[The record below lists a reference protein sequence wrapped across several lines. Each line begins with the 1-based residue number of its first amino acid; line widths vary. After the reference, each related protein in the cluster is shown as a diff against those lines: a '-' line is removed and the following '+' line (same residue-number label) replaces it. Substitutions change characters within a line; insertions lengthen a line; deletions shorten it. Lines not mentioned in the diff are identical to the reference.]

1 VNRRTFL
8 ASAAALAIGG
18 GAALAGCGNNNT
30 ASTAGGSGG
39 GSGAGPISFLS
50 WDGEATMKPVLD
62 GFKAAHPEIAVTA
75 TYSPPVAEYIQT
87 LQTRVLSKKA
97 PDVFLIAAENKT
109 NLIGGKAVENLA
121 GKPFMASVPEFNR
134 KTYGGEGGEFGLS
147 IASWGAGI
155 LYNKDLLKKVG
166 AETVPTTWDDFL
178 GLLQKLKAAGVTG
191 YLESLQGM
199 PTILAAFLG
208 AVNAGSN
215 DTMDAKIFD
224 GSAKFVDYWVE
235 PLTQYNRMYAEGLV
249 TTDTVG
255 LKGDQ
260 VRDEFAKGKL
270 AMMSTGPWDLPTI
283 RETSPK
289 MDMEMVLVPGASGLP
304 SFLAG
309 AASPGYAISSGSEN
323 KAAAETFLTY
333 LASKEGVQAWQ
344 KVSGAISVTTDFQPK
359 LDAALDPIVKD
370 VRAGNIYLPQIAWKR
385 SEDILNVEATAQIQ
399 QMVQGK
405 VTPTQVAQA
414 LDTKLASS

>member
-1 VNRRTFL
+1 MNRRTFL

-18 GAALAGCGNNNT
+18 GAALAGCGTN
-30 ASTAGGSGG
+30 SSSGGSS
-39 GSGAGPISFLS
+39 GSGPISFLS

-62 GFKAAHPEIAVTA
+62 GFKAAHPDLSVTA

-97 PDVFLIAAENKT
+97 PDVFMIAAENKT

-121 GKPFMASVPEFNR
+121 GKPFMANVPEFNR
-134 KTYGGEGGEFGLS
+134 TTYAGDGGEFGLS

-155 LYNKDLLKKVG
+155 LYNKDLLKKAG
-166 AETVPTTWDDFL
+166 AETVPTTWDEFL
-178 GLLQKLKAAGVTG
+178 ALLTKLKAADIPG

-208 AVNAGSN
+208 AVNASTDN
-215 DTMDAKIFD
+215 TMDAKIFD

-249 TTDTVG
+249 TTNTVG

-270 AMMSTGPWDLPTI
+270 ALMSTGPWDLPTI
-283 RETSPK
+283 RETAPK
-289 MDMEMVLVPGASGLP
+289 IDMEMVLIPGASGLSP
-304 SFLAG
+304 FLAG
-309 AASPGYAISSGSEN
+309 AASPGYAISSASEN
-323 KAAAETFLTY
+323 KEAAEAFLTY
-333 LASKEGVQAWQ
+333 LGSKAGVQAWQ
-344 KVSGAISVTTDFQPK
+344 KVSGAISVTTDVEPT
-359 LDAALDPIVKD
+359 LDEALAPIVPD

-405 VTPTQVAQA
+405 ATPEQVAQA
-414 LDTKLASS
+414 LDTKLSSS

>member
-1 VNRRTFL
+1 MNRRTFL

-18 GAALAGCGNNNT
+18 GVALAGCGSN
-30 ASTAGGSGG
+30 SSSGGSNT
-39 GSGAGPISFLS
+39 GAISFLS
-50 WDGEATMKPVLD
+50 WDGEATMKSVLD
-62 GFKAAHPEIAVTA
+62 GFKAAHPDLTVTA

-109 NLIGGKAVENLA
+109 NLIGGKAVENLT
-121 GKPFMASVPEFNR
+121 GKPFMANVPEFNR
-134 KTYGGEGGEFGLS
+134 KTYSSHDGEFGLS
-147 IASWGAGI
+147 TASWCAGI
-155 LYNKDLLKKVG
+155 LYNKDLLKKAG
-166 AETVPTTWDDFL
+166 TDTVPATWDEFL
-178 GLLQKLKAAGVTG
+178 ALLQKLKAADITG
-191 YLESLQGM
+191 YLESVQAM
-199 PTILAAFLG
+199 PTVLAAFLG
-208 AVNAGSN
+208 AVNAGTG

-249 TTDTVG
+249 PSETVG

-283 RETSPK
+283 RETAPK
-289 MDMEMVLVPGASGLP
+289 IDMEMVLIPGASGLAP
-304 SFLAG
+304 FLAG
-309 AASPGYAISSGSEN
+309 AASPGYAISSSSQN
-323 KAAAETFLTY
+323 KEAAEAFLTY
-333 LASKEGVQAWQ
+333 LGSKQGVAAWQ
-344 KVSGAISVTTDFQPK
+344 KVSGAISVTTDFEPK
-359 LDAALDPIVKD
+359 LDAALAPIVKD
-370 VRAGNIYLPQIAWKR
+370 VRAGNVYLPQIAWKR

-405 VTPTQVAQA
+405 ATPEQVASA
-414 LDTKLASS
+414 LDMKLASA

>member
-1 VNRRTFL
+1 MNRRTFL

-18 GAALAGCGNNNT
+18 GAALAGCGSDT
-30 ASTAGGSGG
+30 SSSGSS
-39 GSGAGPISFLS
+39 GSGPISFLS

-62 GFKAAHPEIAVTA
+62 GFKAAHPDLSVTA

-87 LQTRVLSKKA
+87 LQTRVVSKKA

-121 GKPFMASVPEFNR
+121 GKPFMANVPEFNR
-134 KTYGGEGGEFGLS
+134 TTYAGEDGEFGLS

-155 LYNKDLLKKVG
+155 LYNKDLLKTVG
-166 AETVPTTWDDFL
+166 AATVPTTWDEFL
-178 GLLQKLKAAGVTG
+178 ALLTKLKAADIPG

-208 AVNAGSN
+208 AVNAGTDN
-215 DTMDAKIFD
+215 TMDAKIFD
-224 GSAKFVDYWVE
+224 GSATFVDYWVE

-249 TTDTVG
+249 TTNTVG

-270 AMMSTGPWDLPTI
+270 ALMSTGPWDLPAI
-283 RETSPK
+283 RETAPEI
-289 MDMEMVLVPGASGLP
+289 DMEMVLIPGASGLP
-304 SFLAG
+304 PFLAG
-309 AASPGYAISSGSEN
+309 AASPGYAISSASEN
-323 KAAAETFLTY
+323 KEAAEAFLTY
-333 LASKEGVQAWQ
+333 LGSKEGVTAWQ
-344 KVSGAISVTTDFQPK
+344 KVSGAISVTTDVEPD
-359 LDAALDPIVKD
+359 LDAALTPIVPD

-405 VTPTQVAQA
+405 VTPEQVAQA
-414 LDTKLASS
+414 LDTKLSSS

>member
-1 VNRRTFL
+1 MNRRTFL

-18 GAALAGCGNNNT
+18 GAALAGCGNN
-30 ASTAGGSGG
+30 SSSGGG
-39 GSGAGPISFLS
+39 GSGSGPISFLS

-62 GFKAAHPEIAVTA
+62 GFKAAHPDLSVTA

-121 GKPFMASVPEFNR
+121 GKPFMANVPEFNR
-134 KTYGGEGGEFGLS
+134 TTYAGEGGEFGLS

-166 AETVPTTWDDFL
+166 AETVPTTWDEFL
-178 GLLQKLKAAGVTG
+178 ALLTKLKAADIPG

-208 AVNAGSN
+208 AVNASTDN
-215 DTMDAKIFD
+215 TMDAKIFD

-270 AMMSTGPWDLPTI
+270 ALMSTGPWDLPTI
-283 RETSPK
+283 RETGAQDRHGDGADPRR
-289 MDMEMVLVPGASGLP
+289 VRAVAVPGRRGQPGLCHQLGVGEQGGRGGLLDL
-304 SFLAG
+304 SRLQGGRGGLAEG
-309 AASPGYAISSGSEN
+309 LGCHQRHHRRRAEARRRPGP
-323 KAAAETFLTY
+323 
-333 LASKEGVQAWQ
+333 
-344 KVSGAISVTTDFQPK
+344 DRP
-359 LDAALDPIVKD
+359 
-370 VRAGNIYLPQIAWKR
+370 
-385 SEDILNVEATAQIQ
+385 
-399 QMVQGK
+399 
-405 VTPTQVAQA
+405 
-414 LDTKLASS
+414 

>member
-1 VNRRTFL
+1 MNRRTFL
-8 ASAAALAIGG
+8 ASAAALALGG
-18 GAALAGCGNNNT
+18 GAAVSGCGNN
-30 ASTAGGSGG
+30 STPSGSGG
-39 GSGAGPISFLS
+39 SSSTTAPGPISFLS
-50 WDGEATMKPVLD
+50 WDGEATMQPVLD
-62 GFKAAHPEIAVTA
+62 GFKAAHPELSVTA

-109 NLIGGKAVENLA
+109 NLIGGRAVENLA
-121 GKPFMASVPEFNR
+121 GKPYMTNVPEFNR
-134 KTYGGEGGEFGLS
+134 KTYAGEGGEFGLS

-166 AETVPTTWDDFL
+166 TDTVPTTWDEFL
-178 GLLQKLKAAGVTG
+178 ALLKKLKAAGVSG

-199 PTILAAFLG
+199 PTILASFLG
-208 AVNAGSN
+208 AVNASTN

-235 PLTQYNRMYAEGLV
+235 PLTQYNRIYAEKLV
-249 TTDTVG
+249 TSNTVG

-283 RETSPK
+283 RKTNPK
-289 MDMEMVLVPGASGLP
+289 IDMEMVLVPGASSLP
-304 SFLAG
+304 PFLAG
-309 AASPGYAISSGSEN
+309 AASPGYAISSSSTN
-323 KAAAETFLTY
+323 KQAAEAFLAY
-333 LASKEGVQAWQ
+333 LGSKDGVERWQ
-344 KVSGAISVTTDFQPK
+344 KISGAISVTTDYQPK
-359 LDAALDPIVKD
+359 LDEALAPIVPD
-370 VRAGNIYLPQIAWKR
+370 VRAGHIYLPQIAWKR

-399 QMVQGK
+399 QMAQGK
-405 VTPTQVAQA
+405 VTPKQVAEA

>member
-1 VNRRTFL
+1 MNRRTFL
-8 ASAAALAIGG
+8 ASAAALALGG
-18 GAALAGCGNNNT
+18 GAALAGCSSNAPT
-30 ASTAGGSGG
+30 GG
-39 GSGAGPISFLS
+39 GSAGSGPISFLS

-62 GFKAAHPEIAVTA
+62 GFKAAHPDLSVTA

-109 NLIGGKAVENLA
+109 NLIGGRAVEDLA
-121 GKPFMASVPEFNR
+121 GKPFMANVPEFNR
-134 KTYGGEGGEFGLS
+134 KTYAGEDGEFGLS

-166 AETVPTTWDDFL
+166 VDAVPTTWDEFL
-178 GLLQKLKAAGVTG
+178 ALLTKLKAADITG

-208 AVNAGSN
+208 AVNASTD

-224 GSAKFVDYWVE
+224 GSAKFADYWVE

-249 TTDTVG
+249 TTNTVG

-270 AMMSTGPWDLPTI
+270 ALMSTGPWDLPTI
-283 RETSPK
+283 RETAPK
-289 MDMEMVLVPGASGLP
+289 IDMEMVLVPGASGMSP
-304 SFLAG
+304 FLAG
-309 AASPGYAISSGSEN
+309 AASPGYAISAASEN
-323 KAAAETFLTY
+323 KEAAETFLTY
-333 LASKEGVQAWQ
+333 LSSKAGVEAWQ
-344 KVSGAISVTTDFQPK
+344 KVSGAISVTTDVEPT
-359 LDAALDPIVKD
+359 LDDALSPIVPE
-370 VRAGNIYLPQIAWKR
+370 VRSGNIYLPQIAWKR
-385 SEDILNVEATAQIQ
+385 AEDILNVEATAQIQ

-405 VTPTQVAQA
+405 VTPQQVADA

>member
-1 VNRRTFL
+1 MNRRTFL
-8 ASAAALAIGG
+8 TSAAALAIGG
-18 GAALAGCGNNNT
+18 GAALAGCSSKAPT
-30 ASTAGGSGG
+30 G
-39 GSGAGPISFLS
+39 GSGAGSGPISFLS

-62 GFKAAHPEIAVTA
+62 GFKAAHPDLSVTA

-109 NLIGGKAVENLA
+109 NLIGGRAVENLA
-121 GKPFMASVPEFNR
+121 GKPFMTNIPEFNR
-134 KTYGGEGGEFGLS
+134 QTYAGEDGEFGLS

-166 AETVPTTWDDFL
+166 VETVPTTWDEFL
-178 GLLQKLKAAGVTG
+178 ALLTKLKAADITG

-208 AVNAGSN
+208 AVNAGTDN
-215 DTMDAKIFD
+215 TMDAKIFD
-224 GSAKFVDYWVE
+224 GSATFAEYWVE

-270 AMMSTGPWDLPTI
+270 ALMSTGPWDLPTI
-283 RETSPK
+283 RETAPK
-289 MDMEMVLVPGASGLP
+289 IDMEMVLVPGASGTSP
-304 SFLAG
+304 FLAG
-309 AASPGYAISSGSEN
+309 AASPGYAISAASEN
-323 KAAAETFLTY
+323 KEAAEAFLTY
-333 LASKEGVQAWQ
+333 LGSKEGVEAWQ
-344 KVSGAISVTTDFQPK
+344 KASGAISVTTDVEPT
-359 LDAALDPIVKD
+359 LDAALAPIVPE
-370 VRAGNIYLPQIAWKR
+370 VRSGNVYLPQIAWKR
-385 SEDILNVEATAQIQ
+385 AEDILNVEATAQIQ

-405 VTPTQVAQA
+405 VTPQQVAAA

>member
-1 VNRRTFL
+1 MNRRTFL

-18 GAALAGCGNNNT
+18 GAALAGCGNN
-30 ASTAGGSGG
+30 SSSGG
-39 GSGAGPISFLS
+39 GGGSGPISFLS

-62 GFKAAHPEIAVTA
+62 GFKAAHPDLSVTA

-121 GKPFMASVPEFNR
+121 GKPFMANVPEFNR
-134 KTYGGEGGEFGLS
+134 TTYAGEGGEFGLS

-166 AETVPTTWDDFL
+166 TETVPTTWDEFL
-178 GLLQKLKAAGVTG
+178 ALLTKLKAADIPG

-208 AVNAGSN
+208 AVNASTDN
-215 DTMDAKIFD
+215 TMDAKIFD

-270 AMMSTGPWDLPTI
+270 ALMSTGPWDLPTI
-283 RETSPK
+283 RETAPK
-289 MDMEMVLVPGASGLP
+289 IDMEMVLIPGASGLSP
-304 SFLAG
+304 FLAG
-309 AASPGYAISSGSEN
+309 AASPGYAISSASEN
-323 KAAAETFLTY
+323 KEAAEAFLTY
-333 LASKEGVQAWQ
+333 LGSKEGVAAWQ
-344 KVSGAISVTTDFQPK
+344 KTSGAISVTSDVEPK
-359 LDAALDPIVKD
+359 LDAALAPIVPD

-405 VTPTQVAQA
+405 VTPEQVAQA
-414 LDTKLASS
+414 LDTKLSSS

>member
-8 ASAAALAIGG
+8 ASAAALALGG
-18 GAALAGCGNNNT
+18 GAALAGCGSSKTATT
-30 ASTAGGSGG
+30 ASGSGN
-39 GSGAGPISFLS
+39 GPISFLS
-50 WDGEATMKPVLD
+50 WDGETTMKPVLD
-62 GFKAAHPEIAVTA
+62 GFRAAHPDIALTA

-121 GKPFMASVPEFNR
+121 GKPFMATVPEFNR
-134 KTYGGEGGEFGLS
+134 KTYGSDGGEFGLS
-147 IASWGAGI
+147 IASWGAGV
-155 LYNKDLLKKVG
+155 LYNKDLLKKAG
-166 AETVPTTWDDFL
+166 TDSVPTTWDEFL
-178 GLLQKLKAAGVTG
+178 TLLQKLKAAGVQG

-208 AVNAGSN
+208 AVNAGTD

-224 GSAKFVDYWVE
+224 GSAKFADYWVE

-249 TTDTVG
+249 TSDTVG

-260 VRDEFAKGKL
+260 VRDEFAKGNL

-283 RETSPK
+283 RETNPK
-289 MDMEMVLVPGASGLP
+289 IDMEMVLIPGASGLAP
-304 SFLAG
+304 FLAG
-309 AASPGYAISSGSEN
+309 AASPGYAISSASEN
-323 KAAAETFLTY
+323 RAAAETFLTY
-333 LASKEGVQAWQ
+333 LASPQGVAVWQ
-344 KVSGAISVTTDFQPK
+344 KVSGAISVTTDVQPK
-359 LDAALDPIVKD
+359 LDAALDPIVSY
-370 VRAGNIYLPQIAWKR
+370 VRSGNIYLPQIAWKR
-385 SEDILNVEATAQIQ
+385 AEDILNVEAVAQIQ

-405 VTPTQVAQA
+405 TTPQQVAQA

>member
-8 ASAAALAIGG
+8 ASAAALAVG
-18 GAALAGCGNNNT
+18 GAALAGCGPSKSG
-30 ASTAGGSGG
+30 STGG
-39 GSGAGPISFLS
+39 GSGTGPISFLS
-50 WDGEATMKPVLD
+50 WDGEATMTPVLD
-62 GFKAAHPEIAVTA
+62 GFKAAHPDLAVTA

-121 GKPFMASVPEFNR
+121 GKPFMAGVPEFNR
-134 KTYGGEGGEFGLS
+134 RTYGGEDGEFGLS

-166 AETVPTTWDDFL
+166 TETVPTTWDEFL
-178 GLLQKLKAAGVTG
+178 ALLTKLKAADIQG

-199 PTILAAFLG
+199 PTVLASFLG
-208 AVNAGSN
+208 AVNAGTD

-224 GSAKFVDYWVE
+224 GSATFADYWVE

-249 TTDTVG
+249 TSDTVG

-283 RETSPK
+283 RETAPDI
-289 MDMEMVLVPGASGLP
+289 DMEMVLIPGASGLP
-304 SFLAG
+304 PFLAG
-309 AASPGYAISSGSEN
+309 AASPGYAISAASES
-323 KAAAETFLTY
+323 KATAETFLTY
-333 LASKEGVQAWQ
+333 LASKEGVTAWQ

-405 VTPTQVAQA
+405 VTPEQVAKA

>member
-1 VNRRTFL
+1 MNRRTFL
-8 ASAAALAIGG
+8 ASAAALAVG
-18 GAALAGCGNNNT
+18 GAALAGCGPSNT
-30 ASTAGGSGG
+30 GSTGG
-39 GSGAGPISFLS
+39 GSGTGPISFLS
-50 WDGEATMKPVLD
+50 WDGEETMKAVLD
-62 GFKAAHPEIAVTA
+62 GFKAAHPDLAVTA

-121 GKPFMASVPEFNR
+121 GKPFMADVPEFNR
-134 KTYGGEGGEFGLS
+134 KTYGGEDGEYGLS

-166 AETVPTTWDDFL
+166 AETVPTTWDEFL
-178 GLLQKLKAAGVTG
+178 ALLTKLKAADIQG

-199 PTILAAFLG
+199 PTVLASFLG
-208 AVNAGSN
+208 AVNAGTD

-224 GSAKFVDYWVE
+224 GSATFADYWVE

-249 TTDTVG
+249 TSDTVG

-283 RETSPK
+283 RETAPK
-289 MDMEMVLVPGASGLP
+289 IDMEMVLIPGASGLSP
-304 SFLAG
+304 FLAG
-309 AASPGYAISSGSEN
+309 AASPGYAISAASEN
-323 KAAAETFLTY
+323 KATAETFLTY
-333 LASKEGVQAWQ
+333 LASKEGVAAWQ

-405 VTPTQVAQA
+405 VTPEQVAKA

>member
-1 VNRRTFL
+1 MNRRTFL
-8 ASAAALAIGG
+8 ASAAALAISG
-18 GAALAGCGNNNT
+18 GAALAGCGSDT
-30 ASTAGGSGG
+30 PSAGGSS
-39 GSGAGPISFLS
+39 GSGPISFLS

-62 GFKAAHPEIAVTA
+62 GFKAAHPELAVTA
-75 TYSPPVAEYIQT
+75 SYSPPVAEYIQT

-109 NLIGGKAVENLA
+109 NLIGGHAVENLA
-121 GKPFMASVPEFNR
+121 GKPFMANVPEFNR
-134 KTYGGEGGEFGLS
+134 KTYGGEDGEFGLS

-166 AETVPTTWDDFL
+166 VETVPATWDEFL
-178 GLLQKLKAAGVTG
+178 ALLTKLKAADIPG

-208 AVNAGSN
+208 AVNAGTG

-224 GSAKFVDYWVE
+224 GSATFVDYWVE

-270 AMMSTGPWDLPTI
+270 ALMSTGPWDLPTI
-283 RETSPK
+283 RETGPK
-289 MDMEMVLVPGASGLP
+289 IDMEMVLVPGASGLP
-304 SFLAG
+304 PFLAG
-309 AASPGYAISSGSEN
+309 AASPGYAISSASEN
-323 KAAAETFLTY
+323 KETAEAFLTY
-333 LASKEGVQAWQ
+333 LGSKEGVAAWQ
-344 KVSGAISVTTDFQPK
+344 KASGAISVTSDVEPE
-359 LDAALDPIVKD
+359 LDAALAPIVPD
-370 VRAGNIYLPQIAWKR
+370 VRAGKIYLPQIAWKR

-405 VTPTQVAQA
+405 VTPEQVAQS
-414 LDTKLASS
+414 LDTKLSSS

>member
-1 VNRRTFL
+1 MNRRTFL
-8 ASAAALAIGG
+8 ASAAALALGSG
-18 GAALAGCGNNNT
+18 VALAGCGNN
-30 ASTAGGSGG
+30 STSGG
-39 GSGAGPISFLS
+39 GSGTGAINFLS

-62 GFKAAHPEIAVTA
+62 GFKAAHPDLSVTA

-109 NLIGGKAVENLA
+109 NLIGGQAVENLA
-121 GKPFMASVPEFNR
+121 GKPFLANVPEFNR
-134 KTYGGEGGEFGLS
+134 KTYSSEDGEFGQS

-155 LYNKDLLKKVG
+155 LYNKELLKKAG
-166 AETVPTTWDDFL
+166 ADNVPTTWDEFL
-178 GLLQKLKAAGVTG
+178 ALLQKLKAADITG
-191 YLESLQGM
+191 YLESVQAM

-208 AVNAGSN
+208 AVNADSG

-224 GSAKFVDYWVE
+224 GSATFVDYWVE

-249 TTDTVG
+249 TSDTVG

-283 RETSPK
+283 RETGPK
-289 MDMEMVLVPGASGLP
+289 IDMEMVLIPGASGLSP
-304 SFLAG
+304 FLAG
-309 AASPGYAISSGSEN
+309 AASPGYAISSASEN
-323 KAAAETFLTY
+323 KEAAETFLTY
-333 LASKEGVQAWQ
+333 LGSKEGVEAWQ
-344 KVSGAISVTTDFQPK
+344 KASGAISVTTDFEPE

-370 VRAGNIYLPQIAWKR
+370 VRAGNVYLPQIAWKR
-385 SEDILNVEATAQIQ
+385 AEDILNVEATAQIQ

-405 VTPTQVAQA
+405 VTPEQVAQA
-414 LDTKLASS
+414 LDMKLASS